1 MIRVTCYNCEDG
13 ITEDHDC
20 GEDTCC
26 SLNPYPNVR
35 CDVCDGKGYWLL
47 QSTDENFKK
56 LAESDLEYEYDE
68 VEARPMQK
76 ANPSPEG

>member
-26 SLNPYPNVR
+26 CLNPYPNVR

-56 LAESDLEYEYDE
+56 LAESDLEYDE